1 MKSTP
6 KQIASL
12 MSLVDKKPPPL
23 VTDERRK
30 NDDNCDDD
38 YDYDVPENNRPIK
51 EDDTTMTSNNNKSKT
66 IVESSATNVELL
78 RPLSEQPSAQGDDLS
93 IRKSLGSTMGS
104 GSEKKTFPK
113 TLKRYKNV
121 KLFIFSNSRCEY
133 IFIDVS

>member
-6 KQIASL
+6 KQLASL
-12 MSLVDKKPPPL
+12 MSVVDKKPAQL

-30 NDDNCDDD
+30 NEDNRGENCDDD

-51 EDDTTMTSNNNKSKT
+51 EDDTTTSNNNNNNNNKSTT
-66 IVESSATNVELL
+66 IVESNAANVDLL

-104 GSEKKTFPK
+104 GRKTK
-113 TLKRYKNV
+113 TNLS
-121 KLFIFSNSRCEY
+121 KL
-133 IFIDVS
+133 